1 MKRFLSFFSKSKNKL
16 SLNQPL
22 LHMVDAGQT
31 GGDTLPEF
39 PTPVHA
45 PNSRKNFKAG
55 IITPLMKRRWAIFK
69 SNKRGFYS
77 AVILTAILFLSLLAP
92 ILAND
97 NPLLLSYKGRW
108 FFPLV
113 EKIPDSFFA
122 GNLPTETEYLD
133 PFTQNEINS
142 YGWMIMP
149 PVPYRY
155 DSVDYFSTD
164 TFPAPPSFKHPLGTD
179 DQGRDVLARLIY
191 AIRLGLVFGIA
202 LTFFSA
208 LIGIFVGAIQGYFG
222 GKTDLF
228 IGRFLEIWGSLPQL
242 FILIIIS
249 SIIAPSFLSIL
260 LILLLFSWTSLT
272 GVVRAEFLK
281 TRNLDYVKS
290 ARGLGVP
297 DFQIM
302 LKHILPNAL
311 VATITYV
318 PFMLAG
324 AIVSLSA
331 LDFLGL
337 GLPAGTPSLG
347 ELIRQG
353 KENLNAPWL
362 GLTAFFT
369 MTFILSLLIFV
380 GEAVRDAFDPHKKE
394 GA

>member
-1 MKRFLSFFSKSKNKL
+1 MIS
-16 SLNQPL
+16 
-22 LHMVDAGQT
+22 
-31 GGDTLPEF
+31 
-39 PTPVHA
+39 
-45 PNSRKNFKAG
+45 
-55 IITPLMKRRWAIFK
+55 PLMKRRWKTFK
-69 SNKRGFYS
+69 ENKRGYYS
-77 AVILTAILFLSLLAP
+77 AWILLILLMISFLAP
-92 ILAND
+92 LLAND
-97 NPLLLSYKGRW
+97 KPLLLFYKNTVH
-108 FFPLV
+108 FPLM
-113 EKIPDSFFA
+113 ERLPDTYFN
-122 GNLPTETEYLD
+122 GTLPTEADYKDTY
-133 PFTQNEINS
+133 TQDQIAKN
-142 YGWMIMP
+142 GWMILP
-149 PVPYRY
+149 PIPYY
-155 DSVDYFSTD
+155 FETIDYFSVEPV
-164 TFPAPPSFKHPLGTD
+164 PAAPSLRHLLGTD

-191 AIRLGLVFGIA
+191 AIRLGLLFGIS

-208 LIGIFVGAIQGYFG
+208 LIGILIGALQGYFG

-249 SIIAPSFLSIL
+249 SLIAPSFLSIL

-281 TRNLDYVKS
+281 TRGLDYVKS
-290 ARGLGVP
+290 ARGLGVT

-302 LKHILPNAL
+302 RRHILPNAL

-324 AIVSLSA
+324 AIVALSA

-369 MTFILSLLIFV
+369 LTLVLSLLVFM

-394 GA
+394 TS